1 MPPPQTQMVLPVAR
15 PAPPQWYTF
24 QVWGGKGQKWLTY
37 EEAVQRRLNHLWANG
52 GGELEVTIDDHV
64 YTIRLRAIGDMDQD
78 RVDTERPAR
87 KVRILEL
94 EGT

>member
-1 MPPPQTQMVLPVAR
+1 M
-15 PAPPQWYTF
+15 
-24 QVWGGKGQKWLTY
+24 
-37 EEAVQRRLNHLWANG
+37 ANG
-52 GGELEVTIDDHV
+52 GGELEVTIDSHV

>member
-1 MPPPQTQMVLPVAR
+1 MPHPAAPVVLPAPLPTPPP
-15 PAPPQWYTF
+15 WYTF
-24 QVWGGKGQKWLTY
+24 QVWGGKGQRWLSY
-37 EEAVQRRLNHLWANG
+37 EEGVQRQLNQLWASG
-52 GGELEVTIDDHV
+52 GGKLDVTIDGHV